1 GNITLDISTN
11 RQDVSA
17 ITLLPA
23 FTTPA
28 NQFTNIGPFDNGNSG
43 NQIDE
48 TIEGWR
54 TRTSNSGVTRPG
66 SSSSVSGFSWPTIF
80 PLSIFATT
88 ITTPISD
95 SIEDDFPRPSPPEI
109 ADNFTF
115 QQFGPDVTTPNGTFQ
130 VLATIVTVSMPIAT
144 TFPETNQL
152 SNFSPDNNVNTRRS
166 RETNHKGSL
175 LELHLQLN
183 DTVKIRDKRF
193 LKNLEDSLS
202 SIAQSILYPN
212 ESEVFTRKKRNLDE
226 VKIKIDKTETLKDH
240 PNDVSILF
248 YVDQPNDFDE
258 NPMLAIKLNDVGV
271 ANLSEKLGYPVV
283 SEIVVREPSAST
295 LAIIAIA
302 TSGVLCFFLIL
313 FMGWQCKIREKV
325 RLLFTIG
332 SFGK

>member
-1 GNITLDISTN
+1 M
-11 RQDVSA
+11 
-17 ITLLPA
+17 
-23 FTTPA
+23 
-28 NQFTNIGPFDNGNSG
+28 
-43 NQIDE
+43 
-48 TIEGWR
+48 
-54 TRTSNSGVTRPG
+54 
-66 SSSSVSGFSWPTIF
+66 
-80 PLSIFATT
+80 
-88 ITTPISD
+88 
-95 SIEDDFPRPSPPEI
+95 
-109 ADNFTF
+109 
-115 QQFGPDVTTPNGTFQ
+115 
-130 VLATIVTVSMPIAT
+130 ATIVTISMPTAT

-152 SNFSPDNNVNTRRS
+152 SNFSPDNNVNARRS

-271 ANLSEKLGYPVV
+271 ANLSEKLGYPV
-283 SEIVVREPSAST
+283 R
-295 LAIIAIA
+295 
-302 TSGVLCFFLIL
+302 L
-313 FMGWQCKIREKV
+313 FYIN
-325 RLLFTIG
+325 
-332 SFGK
+332 